1 MKRCKQALSLI
12 LLALLISTASAGE
25 RTIPVDLY
33 IMIDKSLSMAEM
45 GRFESMQAWVR
56 DYLAKQ
62 VLIHGDT
69 VSIYQFYGATDHLLK
84 LTVKSEQD
92 RQKVVQTIDTI
103 RPDGEFTDIG
113 LALETLKTA
122 IDQTPPDER
131 YTILLLLTDLH
142 QEAPWSSRYAGVQER
157 YESEYLA
164 EARIVEHNAWYE
176 ITLDMGIQD
185 RVVLTSNEL
194 YSSIMDTSG
203 QPRTTIEPDGSVPVG
218 NDQSGTDNS
227 DNQPEKE
234 ADRQQTAL
242 SVPPHTVLLSLLI
255 LAILAAGIV
264 FMKKKRDTREDKP
277 EKR

>member
-12 LLALLISTASAGE
+12 LLALLISAAAAGE
-25 RTIPVDLY
+25 RTMPVDLY
-33 IMIDKSLSMAEM
+33 IMIDKSLSMSEM
-45 GRFESMQAWVR
+45 GRFDSMQAWVR

-84 LTVKSEQD
+84 LTIKSEQD

-113 LALETLKTA
+113 LALETLKTT
-122 IDQTPPDER
+122 IDRTPPDER

-164 EARIVEHNAWYE
+164 EARIVEHEAWYE

-194 YSSIMDTSG
+194 FSSIIDTSG
-203 QPRTTIEPDGSVPVG
+203 EPRTTIEPDGSIPVG
-218 NDQSGTDNS
+218 DERTDAESTDVRNENGTGG
-227 DNQPEKE
+227 QRTE
-234 ADRQQTAL
+234 L

-255 LAILAAGIV
+255 LAFLASGIV
-264 FMKKKRDTREDKP
+264 LMKKKRDKREEKP

>member
-25 RTIPVDLY
+25 RTMPVDMY
-33 IMIDKSLSMAEM
+33 ILIDKSLSMSEL
-45 GRFESMQAWVR
+45 GRFDSMQTWVR

-84 LTVKSEQD
+84 LTIKSEQD
-92 RQKVVQTIDTI
+92 RQKVVETIDTI

-122 IDQTPPDER
+122 IDRTPPDER

-142 QEAPWSSRYAGVQER
+142 QEAPWSSRYAGVQDR

-164 EARIVEHNAWYE
+164 EARIVEHEAWYE

-185 RVVLTSNEL
+185 RVVLTSSEL
-194 YSSIMDTSG
+194 FSSILETSEE
-203 QPRTTIEPDGSVPVG
+203 PRTTIEPDGSIPVG
-218 NDQSGTDNS
+218 NEQTETDNGNTGTEN
-227 DNQPEKE
+227 DAGQ
-234 ADRQQTAL
+234 QQTEL

-255 LAILAAGIV
+255 LAILATGIV
-264 FMKKKRDTREDKP
+264 FIKKKRDAREEEP